1 MRPQPQARFGGET
14 TPLAESGSNFR
25 EKWLGADQNLHDKVP
40 EPVTKRILTVA
51 LAFLAA
57 ACQVSDGEQA
67 KPATSGERMVAPVL
81 DTPDAVDIHSYA
93 KPLEARVTNVA
104 LDLDVDFGAKQIFG
118 TATLD
123 IQKKADAKEIVLDD
137 KGLIIESIVDGA
149 GKPLTYKVGA
159 SDPNLGAPLAIALG
173 ADTDKLVIKYRS
185 APEAE
190 ALQWLTPEQTAGKKH
205 PYLFSQGQ
213 STFNR
218 TWIPTQDS
226 PGIRQTWQATI
237 RVPEPLTAVMSAPRA
252 GEPKT
257 ENGKRVFRFDM
268 DKPVAPYL
276 IAIAVGDLEFRAL
289 GERTGVWTEPAM
301 LDKAAAELAD
311 TEKMVAAAE
320 KLFGPYP
327 WGRYDMLVLPPSFP
341 FGGMENPVM
350 TFLTPT
356 FIAGDKSLVSLIAH
370 ELAHSWSGNLATNA
384 TWADFWLNEGTT
396 TYAERRIIEE
406 VYGPK
411 VAAQQVA
418 LGVDATTKAIEENG
432 GAGGADT
439 RLHIDLKGRH
449 PDDGLTDIAYEK
461 GAAFLRMI
469 EANVGRERFDAFLK
483 GWFERH
489 SFKPVT
495 SKMFLADVREYLV
508 KGDQALEAKLQLD
521 RWVYEPGIP
530 SNAVPADPKAFAA
543 VDQAIAAFAA
553 TGTTPA
559 TWAQW
564 TTDEKLRF
572 LTRLP
577 RTQPAD
583 RMASLDRALSLSAT
597 GNNEVLFA
605 WLELAVANR
614 YQPAVPALENFLRSQ
629 GRRKFVRP
637 LFTALSKDAAW
648 GRPIARRLAP
658 EVRSLYHPMTQ
669 AALDELG
676 LGKAPGGS

>member
-1 MRPQPQARFGGET
+1 MTRRL
-14 TPLAESGSNFR
+14 LA
-25 EKWLGADQNLHDKVP
+25 A
-40 EPVTKRILTVA
+40 A

-57 ACQVSDGEQA
+57 ACQMAGNDN
-67 KPATSGERMVAPVL
+67 PATPTNGERMVAPVL

-93 KPLEARVTNVA
+93 KPLEARVTNIA
-104 LDLDVDFGAKQIFG
+104 LDLDVDFDAKQVAG

-123 IQKKADAKEIVLDD
+123 IQKKPDAREIVLDD
-137 KGLIIESIVDGA
+137 KGLRIESITDGS
-149 GKPLTYKVGA
+149 GKALSHKVGA
-159 SDPNLGAPLAIALG
+159 VDENLGAPLTIALG
-173 ADTDKLVIKYRS
+173 ADTDRLVITYKS
-185 APEAE
+185 APDAE

-237 RVPEPLTAVMSAPRA
+237 RVPEPLTAVMSAPRKD
-252 GEPKT
+252 EPTT
-257 ENGKRVFRFDM
+257 ENGKRVFTFDM

-276 IAIAVGDLEFRAL
+276 IAIAVGDLEFRSL

-418 LGVDATTKAIEENG
+418 LGIDATNAAIADNG
-432 GAGGADT
+432 GPTGADT
-439 RLHIDLKGRH
+439 RLHVDLKGRH

-461 GAAFLRMI
+461 GSAFLRMI
-469 EANVGRERFDAFLK
+469 EANVGRDKFDAFLR

-489 SFKPVT
+489 AFKPVT
-495 SKMFLADVREYLV
+495 SKMFLAEVREYLV
-508 KGDQALEAKLQLD
+508 KGDDALEAKLQLD
-521 RWVYEPGIP
+521 RWVYEPGLP
-530 SNAVPADPKAFAA
+530 SNMVPADPQAFAA
-543 VDQAIAAFAA
+543 VDSAIAAF
-553 TGTTPA
+553 PA
-559 TWAQW
+559 SGEPPADWGKW

-572 LTRLP
+572 LTKLP
-577 RTQPAD
+577 RKLPAD
-583 RMASLDRALSLSAT
+583 RLTALDNELNLSKS

-605 WLELAVANR
+605 WLDLAVANR
-614 YQPAVPALENFLRSQ
+614 FDPAVPALENFLRVQ

-637 LFTALSKDAAW
+637 LFTALAKDSAW
-648 GRPIARRLAP
+648 GRPIAVRLAP
-658 EVRSLYHPMTQ
+658 EVMPLYHPLTRS
-669 AALDELG
+669 AVEELKLTG
-676 LGKAPGGS
+676 PSPSG